1 MNGEKE
7 REMRKYRLMAPGPTP
22 VPEKA
27 LLRMADTLIH
37 HRTPQF
43 QAVLKEVNKKL
54 KKVFK
59 TENPVF
65 IFASSGTGAMET
77 SVINLLSKGDTAL
90 VIRGGKFGAR
100 FGEICEAYGVR
111 TVNYDVV
118 WGEAASADVVR
129 DLLKKN
135 SEIKAVFSTLCETS
149 TGVTNDIEKIAK
161 VVAETPA
168 VLVVDAISGLFADEL
183 KTDVWGV
190 DVAIGGSQKG
200 FMLPPGLSFLTL
212 SLKAQKL
219 IEKSNLPKY
228 YFGLLAALKSHAKDD
243 TPWTPA
249 VSLIMGLDTILDMIL
264 EKGLDNVLSYHARLA
279 AATRAGVENMG
290 LELFAKA
297 PSNAVTAVKVPEGI
311 DGAAFVKKMRDEQK
325 ITVAGGQAELK
336 GKIFRLAHLGYTD
349 EFDTIAAL
357 SAASI
362 VLNQLGCDIEFGKGA
377 GKAEEMFM

>member
-1 MNGEKE
+1 
-7 REMRKYRLMAPGPTP
+7 MRKYRLMAPGPTP
-22 VPEKA
+22 VPEKV

-43 QAVLKEVNKKL
+43 QAVLKDVNKKL

-90 VIRGGKFGAR
+90 VISGGKFGER

-135 SEIKAVFSTLCETS
+135 PEIKAVFGTLCETS
-149 TGVTNDIEKIAK
+149 TGVVNDIEKIAK

-168 VLVVDAISGLFADEL
+168 VFVVDAISGLLADEL

-212 SLKAQKL
+212 SAKARKL
-219 IEKSNLPKY
+219 IESSDLPKY
-228 YFGLLAALKSHAKDD
+228 YFDLKAALKSHAKDD

-264 EKGLDNVLSYHARLA
+264 EKGLDNALSYHARLA

-349 EFDTIAAL
+349 EFDTISAL

-362 VLNQLGCDIEFGKGA
+362 VLKQLGCDVEFGKGA
-377 GKAEEMFM
+377 AKAEEMFM

>member
-1 MNGEKE
+1 
-7 REMRKYRLMAPGPTP
+7 MAPGPTP

-77 SVINLLSKGDTAL
+77 AVINLLSKGDTAL
-90 VIRGGKFGAR
+90 VVRGGKFGER

-118 WGEAASADVVR
+118 WGEAASVDVVKN
-129 DLLKKN
+129 LLKKN
-135 SEIKAVFSTLCETS
+135 PEIKAVFSTLCETS

-183 KTDVWGV
+183 KTDEWKV

-212 SLKAQKL
+212 SAKAQKL

-228 YFGLLAALKSHAKDD
+228 YFDLKTALKSHAKDD

-249 VSLIMGLDTILDMIL
+249 VSLIMGLDTVLDMIL
-264 EKGLDNVLSYHARLA
+264 KTGLDNVLSYHVRLA
-279 AATRAGVENMG
+279 AATRAGVKNMG
-290 LELFAKA
+290 LKLFAKN

-311 DGAAFVKKMRDEQK
+311 DGAAFVKKMRDEQR
-325 ITVAGGQAELK
+325 ITVAGGQAKLK

-349 EFDTIAAL
+349 EFDTISAL

-362 VLNQLGCDIEFGKGA
+362 VLNQLGCNIEFGKGA
-377 GKAEEMFM
+377 GKAEETFM